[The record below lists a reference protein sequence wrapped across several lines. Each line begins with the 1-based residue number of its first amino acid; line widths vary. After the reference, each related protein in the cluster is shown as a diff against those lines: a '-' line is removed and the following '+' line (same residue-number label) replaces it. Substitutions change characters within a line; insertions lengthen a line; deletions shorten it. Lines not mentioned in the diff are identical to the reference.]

1 MKIFTIDDIRSI
13 ERLTAETQAIGE
25 PELVMRMAEGVSGEI
40 ASRWRPSRRM
50 VVFAGPGNNGADA
63 LAATRL
69 LSGGI
74 IANDRADGPGLSSVS
89 VSVQYKRP

>member
-25 PELVMRMAEGVSGEI
+25 PELVMRMAEGVAGEI

-63 LAATRL
+63 LAAT
-69 LSGGI
+69 S
-74 IANDRADGPGLSSVS
+74 ADGPGLSSVS